1 MDGFRKKVL
10 TPSLSRRNVKQ
21 ESPLAFLSPVNKQTF
36 LTALHQVQCTSSSK
50 FGAFFRVIF
59 YFFLYL
65 SQSSTPYT
73 CEVRYDWR
81 VPEKLVLSEDSGQR
95 TPAPPPATR

>member
-10 TPSLSRRNVKQ
+10 TPSLSRCNVKQ

-50 FGAFFRVIF
+50 FGAFFHVIF
-59 YFFLYL
+59 
-65 SQSSTPYT
+65 
-73 CEVRYDWR
+73 
-81 VPEKLVLSEDSGQR
+81 
-95 TPAPPPATR
+95 

>member
-59 YFFLYL
+59 YFFCICLLFAL
-65 SQSSTPYT
+65 SLSTF
-73 CEVRYDWR
+73 
-81 VPEKLVLSEDSGQR
+81 
-95 TPAPPPATR
+95 

>member
-36 LTALHQVQCTSSSK
+36 LTSLHQVQCTSSSK

-65 SQSSTPYT
+65 STFCSQPQHFSARNSFMI
-73 CEVRYDWR
+73 
-81 VPEKLVLSEDSGQR
+81 SEHSIF
-95 TPAPPPATR
+95 

>member
-50 FGAFFRVIF
+50 FGAFFHVIF
-59 YFFLYL
+59 
-65 SQSSTPYT
+65 
-73 CEVRYDWR
+73 
-81 VPEKLVLSEDSGQR
+81 
-95 TPAPPPATR
+95 